1 MLDSHGLKFLYTL
14 LEAYYTLYKEEKIS
28 EEEYLV
34 YIKPIDK
41 AIDIIELS
49 TLQDNPAQKESFLS
63 QLLKL
68 EN

>member
-1 MLDSHGLKFLYTL
+1 MLDKHGLKFLYRL
-14 LEAYYTLYKEEKIS
+14 LEAYYIRYKEGKIS
-28 EEEYLV
+28 EKEYLA

-41 AIDIIELS
+41 AINIIELS

-63 QLLKL
+63 QPQKL